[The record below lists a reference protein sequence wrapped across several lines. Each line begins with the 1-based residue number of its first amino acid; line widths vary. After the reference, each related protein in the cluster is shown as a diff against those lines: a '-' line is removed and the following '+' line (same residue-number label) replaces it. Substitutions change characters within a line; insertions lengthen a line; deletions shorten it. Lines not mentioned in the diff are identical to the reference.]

1 MESQIK
7 LTTESYQIKAKI
19 KEFIEETNEIFESK
33 ARQMNLIIQ
42 SITNEHIRLL
52 SRSKLFFFNLLVFVL
67 CDKSDIPMEIIHNNN
82 SNQSKKKEKSDIN
95 TYNHKNKNNIKSNEI
110 MRVKTKN
117 SYYSKYLE
125 EFNKKIKKNNILR
138 QSKGK
143 IEQKKRGNSIHQNLS
158 LLSNKKPK
166 INSMDKNLDYN
177 QINYNQK
184 KYAIH
189 LNNEF
194 SQNKTIEYNNNNKKP
209 NNMIS
214 MASKYKKP
222 SNISNNRLNKNE
234 NVQIPEI
241 KDLSQKEKSYLI
253 LSYSKCL
260 RLCERVIFARS
271 TSKLRQSISIKNILD
286 TNQIYLNDKKKEL
299 ENKIEYCN
307 DKLKTK
313 FMASKTAEITLNFI
327 TINIENEFK
336 LNLFDNLNNEND
348 KKYCYSYVKILY
360 LLLDE
365 NYSHIENENLIKQLY
380 QKISN
385 KGYTTIKDYLYNI
398 YIKNLKENKIIE
410 NIDKINDILI
420 NVPDLLNFKKSILY
434 DRFISYTCYLFKEI
448 VNYSNGILDAI
459 KLKRD
464 CKNYIDIINNKI
476 NLYNERCLLK
486 SNYNK

>member
-1 MESQIK
+1 
-7 LTTESYQIKAKI
+7 
-19 KEFIEETNEIFESK
+19 
-33 ARQMNLIIQ
+33 
-42 SITNEHIRLL
+42 
-52 SRSKLFFFNLLVFVL
+52 
-67 CDKSDIPMEIIHNNN
+67 MEIINSNN
-82 SNQSKKKEKSDIN
+82 SNQSNPKKIEKVD
-95 TYNHKNKNNIKSNEI
+95 TYTQNYRNNIKTNEI
-110 MRVKTKN
+110 MRVKTKDTYFSN
-117 SYYSKYLE
+117 YVEEYY
-125 EFNKKIKKNNILR
+125 KKNKKNNNMLR

-143 IEQKKRGNSIHQNLS
+143 MGQKEIGNSNHQNIS
-158 LLSNKKPK
+158 LFSNKKSK
-166 INSMDKNLDYN
+166 FNSMDKNININLS
-177 QINYNQK
+177 QINFNQK
-184 KYAIH
+184 RNPIQII
-189 LNNEF
+189 NEF
-194 SQNKTIEYNNNNKKP
+194 KENKNTNNINDNNP
-209 NNMIS
+209 NNII
-214 MASKYKKP
+214 SKYKKQP
-222 SNISNNRLNKNE
+222 NNSNNHTNKNE
-234 NVQIPEI
+234 NEDIQIPEI
-241 KDLSQKEKSYLI
+241 QNLSIKEKSYLI

-299 ENKIEYCN
+299 EKKIEYCN
-307 DKLKTK
+307 DKLNIK
-313 FMASKTAEITLNFI
+313 FTASKTAEITLNFI

-410 NIDKINDILI
+410 NIDKINDILM

-448 VNYSNGILDAI
+448 VNYSNGILDTI

-464 CKNYIDIINNKI
+464 CINYINIINNKI
-476 NLYNERCLLK
+476 NLYNERYLIK